1 MPASSNI
8 DVKKY
13 LKPFSFHL
21 KPEDMVI
28 ATPEEREQFA
38 HMRESQTFW
47 QDALR
52 RFAANKVAML
62 SLLVILFIVAF
73 AFIGPMISPYS
84 YEQQIRGSERL
95 TPCLAHPFGT
105 DPLGRDMLVRTMVG
119 TQVSFLIGVFSA
131 IIVLVVGTVYGSI
144 AGYCGGKV
152 DNIMMRIAEIMYSL
166 PDVLIIILLQI
177 TLKEPLQALFP
188 GSKMGPSVISI
199 YIAFA
204 LIYWLNM
211 SRVVRG
217 QVLLIKQ
224 NEYVTAAV
232 AMGAKGP
239 AIIRRHLIPN
249 CIGTIIVTTLF
260 QIPQA
265 IFVEAFLSFVGLGPS
280 APMASLGSLA
290 SSALNGL
297 QSQPY
302 LLFFPAA
309 LISLL
314 ILAFNQFGDGLRDA
328 LDPRLKK

>member
-1 MPASSNI
+1 MSASP
-8 DVKKY
+8 Y
-13 LKPFSFHL
+13 KPFTFHL
-21 KPEDMVI
+21 SAEEMLP
-28 ATPEEREQFA
+28 ATPEEKAQFTQ
-38 HMRESQTFW
+38 MRESQTYW

-52 RFAANKVAML
+52 RFFANKVAMASL
-62 SLLVILFIVAF
+62 IIILLVVVF
-73 AFIGPMISPYS
+73 AFIGPSLSPYS

-95 TPCLAHPFGT
+95 WPSLAHPFGT
-105 DPLGRDMLVRTMVG
+105 DNLGRDMLVRTMIG
-119 TQVSFLIGVFSA
+119 TQVSLLIGVFSA
-131 IIVLVVGTVYGSI
+131 VIVLVVGTVYGSI
-144 AGYCGGKV
+144 SGYCGGRV
-152 DNIMMRIAEIMYSL
+152 DNIMMRIAEILYSV

-188 GSKMGPSVISI
+188 NSRMGPSVISI

-211 SRVVRG
+211 ARAVRG
-217 QVLLIKQ
+217 QVLLLKQ

-249 CIGTIIVTTLF
+249 SIGTIIVTTLF

-290 SSALNGL
+290 STALNGL
-297 QSQPY
+297 QSQPH

-309 LISLL
+309 MISIT